1 MTASFVTP
9 SAAAAGVPRLDSR
22 RRSIAKALSWRVV
35 ATLITGV
42 VAWLLTGR
50 LDIAVEIGM
59 LDATLKLAV
68 FYGHERLWQ
77 RAGLGRVRRPT
88 DPTRSP

>member
-1 MTASFVTP
+1 MTASSVSP
-9 SAAAAGVPRLDSR
+9 AAGAVHLPGLDSR

-42 VAWLLTGR
+42 VAWQLTGR
-50 LDIAVEIGM
+50 LDIAIEIGM

-68 FYGHERLWQ
+68 FYGHERIWQ
-77 RAGLGRVRRPT
+77 RSGFGRV
-88 DPTRSP
+88 

>member
-1 MTASFVTP
+1 MTASSV
-9 SAAAAGVPRLDSR
+9 SAATAAVAVPGLDSR

-50 LDIAVEIGM
+50 LDIAIEIGM

-77 RAGLGRVRRPT
+77 RYGFGKV
-88 DPTRSP
+88 